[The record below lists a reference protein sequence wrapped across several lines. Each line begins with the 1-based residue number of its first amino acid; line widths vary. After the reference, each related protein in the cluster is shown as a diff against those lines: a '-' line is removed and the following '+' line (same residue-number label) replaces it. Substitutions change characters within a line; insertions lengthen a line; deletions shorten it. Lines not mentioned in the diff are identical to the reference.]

1 MSARD
6 WDANPRIAVEW
17 LELASLASG
26 LGLIGLSLDGST
38 FQIASLP
45 FFSLLLLGLGALL
58 VLWGGRRIAAIVWAL
73 ALRIVSP
80 WGTTHYRLHFQR
92 EAYLY
97 TLMLL
102 VTGVG
107 ALLGGSNLLLLVFA
121 LMAGPFIVGGQV
133 TLLVLRRLQVTRILP
148 EFAVVGQGFPVR
160 VRLTNRKP
168 LLSAWMIVAA
178 DTVANF
184 REVVR
189 PAVLFTRVPPW
200 GTRETM
206 YVVRPSRRGRYRFG
220 PLRVTCGFPLGLV
233 ARSFELGATQEL
245 IVYPRIGRLTTSWQE
260 LSRNG
265 MRAAER
271 VAAGIGICDEEFHRL
286 REYRGGDNPRAIHW
300 RTTARRNELMVREY
314 LHHHDPDLWLVLD
327 LWQPDRPTDEDLDR
341 VEAAISLAATIC
353 AAQARVSGDVELHLE
368 ICGQERSRTAWGR
381 EAQPLSA
388 LLSQLALAEAG
399 TAAELADALREAR
412 QSSDPETRRVLIST
426 RPIEGELARALRER
440 ESGEAVGELLGY
452 FQTIHCDAGSQSDYV
467 CYDDEPGA
475 IG

>member
-1 MSARD
+1 MSAPD
-6 WDANPRIAVEW
+6 WDVKPRVAVEW

-38 FQIASLP
+38 FQVESLP
-45 FFSLLLLGLGALL
+45 FVSLLLAGLGALL
-58 VLWGGRRIAAIVWAL
+58 VLWGGRRIGSAIWAL
-73 ALRIVSP
+73 ALRILRP

-133 TLLVLRRLQVTRILP
+133 TLLVLRRLKVTRILP

-160 VRLTNRKP
+160 VRLANRKP

-178 DTVANF
+178 DTVTNV

-200 GTRETM
+200 GERETM

-245 IVYPRIGRLTTSWQE
+245 IVYPRIGRLTGSWQE
-260 LSRNG
+260 MFRG
-265 MRAAER
+265 GTRAAER
-271 VAAGIGICDEEFHRL
+271 VAAGIGICDDEFHRL

-327 LWQPDRPTDEDLDR
+327 LWQPDHPTDEDLEC
-341 VEAAISLAATIC
+341 VEAAVSLAATIC
-353 AAQARVSGDVELHLE
+353 AAQARVAGDVELHLE
-368 ICGQERSRTAWGR
+368 ICGQNRSRTAWGR

-399 TAAELADALREAR
+399 ASAELADALRESR
-412 QSSDPETRRVLIST
+412 QLSDPETRRVLIST
-426 RPIEGELARALRER
+426 RPVEGGLASALRER
-440 ESGEAVGELLGY
+440 EPGETAGEVLGC
-452 FQTIHCDAGSQSDYV
+452 FQTIHCRAGSPSDYV
-467 CYDDEPGA
+467 CYDDDPGA
-475 IG
+475 FE